1 MRLVVMG
8 LQQLALGFGPG
19 QASVVV
25 SSRRSAVGDWGNF
38 STRPQQ
44 QQRAWRRRTGDSR
57 VGQCRC
63 LAGGPGVGAA
73 AGVVEIVEKLNA
85 LVLGVGVGL
94 PCQVMD
100 CGDVV
105 YRSTL
110 PKQGLI
116 ITAPGVFLA
125 VLIATYLWAQPGVA
139 PGFWD
144 MFVLAKLERIIR
156 PSYKKVGPRLL
167 APVALLIQF

>member
-1 MRLVVMG
+1 LTEIFAKLVGMAV
-8 LQQLALGFGPG
+8 LQQIGLGILPTTS
-19 QASVVV
+19 QAGFAIKRSEQNWVKGNAGIPWQQLQRQ
-25 SSRRSAVGDWGNF
+25 SKRRSLLRGG
-38 STRPQQ
+38 
-44 QQRAWRRRTGDSR
+44 G
-57 VGQCRC
+57 CRC
-63 LAGGPGVGAA
+63 QVGLNE
-73 AGVVEIVEKLNA
+73 VVDGLHSLHHS

-116 ITAPGVFLA
+116 LTAPGVILSLLVA
-125 VLIATYLWAQPGVA
+125 AYLWAQPGVA

-144 MFVLAKLERIIR
+144 MFVLAKLEQFIR
-156 PSYKKVGPRLL
+156 PTYKKVGPCCGISFVR
-167 APVALLIQF
+167 IC